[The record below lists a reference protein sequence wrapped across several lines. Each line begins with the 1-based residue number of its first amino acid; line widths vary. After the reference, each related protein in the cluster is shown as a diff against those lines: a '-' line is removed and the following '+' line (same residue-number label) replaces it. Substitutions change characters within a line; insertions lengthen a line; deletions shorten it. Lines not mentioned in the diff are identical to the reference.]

1 MTIKRLV
8 RTISCDSAPFEP
20 YFLSLISL
28 IPDTTAT
35 IIIRVYSTTPQ
46 LNIDLLRTGVHN
58 DGAKD
63 MSTWD
68 WAGLRG
74 EILRRMTKGLRRL
87 IFVLW
92 GEGVD
97 VETEKVVKEGLGL
110 DIIGREGFLVL
121 EASPE
126 KDWH

>member
-1 MTIKRLV
+1 
-8 RTISCDSAPFEP
+8 
-20 YFLSLISL
+20 
-28 IPDTTAT
+28 
-35 IIIRVYSTTPQ
+35 
-46 LNIDLLRTGVHN
+46 
-58 DGAKD
+58 